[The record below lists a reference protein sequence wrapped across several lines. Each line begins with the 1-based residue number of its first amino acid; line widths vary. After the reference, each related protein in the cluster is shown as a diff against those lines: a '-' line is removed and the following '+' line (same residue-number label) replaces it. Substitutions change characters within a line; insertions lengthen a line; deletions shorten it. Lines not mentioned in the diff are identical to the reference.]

1 MYSRKY
7 QSFSAYLYI
16 TWLFLPLCE
25 GYLRNTSHMTAVI
38 VGTGFACAV
47 FGVIVASLMIGILVG
62 VCRLKKFKARKNR
75 CVCVHANAM

>member
-1 MYSRKY
+1 
-7 QSFSAYLYI
+7 
-16 TWLFLPLCE
+16 
-25 GYLRNTSHMTAVI
+25 MTAVI